1 MAQVTIYLD
10 DDLLARTRAA
20 AEAAGLSLS
29 AWLARL
35 ARDRTRMTWPEDV
48 SALAGAWRDL
58 PTAEE
63 LRAEQ
68 VEDTPREAL

>member
-10 DDLLARTRAA
+10 DELLSRSRAA

-35 ARDRTRMTWPEDV
+35 VRERTRDQWPDDV
-48 SALAGAWRDL
+48 AALAGAWRDL
-58 PTAEE
+58 PSTDE
-63 LRAEQ
+63 LRAAQ
-68 VEDTPREAL
+68 VADTPRETL

>member
-10 DDLLARTRAA
+10 DELLARTRAA
-20 AEAAGLSLS
+20 AEAAGLSVS

-35 ARDRTRMTWPEDV
+35 ARERTRTVWPEDV

-63 LRAEQ
+63 IRAEQ
-68 VEDTPREAL
+68 AQDVPREAF

>member
-29 AWLARL
+29 AWLAGL
-35 ARDRTRMTWPEDV
+35 VRDRTRTDWPEDV
-48 SALAGAWRDL
+48 AALAGAWKDL

-63 LRAEQ
+63 LRASP
-68 VEDTPREAL
+68 VEDLPRQEL